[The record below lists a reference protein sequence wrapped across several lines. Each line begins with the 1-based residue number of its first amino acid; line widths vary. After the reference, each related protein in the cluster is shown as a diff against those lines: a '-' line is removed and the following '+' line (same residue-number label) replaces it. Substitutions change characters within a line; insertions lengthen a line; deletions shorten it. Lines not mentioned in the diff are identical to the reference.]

1 MNTSAEDFCFNVNF
15 GASVGRFKLGCHIN
29 DLLDVFSNEYPRLN
43 LEVSFCEQEDVTA
56 EDIRVNVPQWGIR
69 FRFQPLSQ
77 QLYFIDIHNFD
88 VNLSFNI
95 NGYVIRGQE
104 YTTTFNHLQKA
115 LGPSFPGK
123 FIDEG
128 QYLLSFDGVGFLFRI
143 PAQYQALYEDGK
155 TLPIVLPD
163 RSSPVLE
170 RIYVFSRD
178 FDLDH
183 PEAYPDMQAP
193 TARIVLQDQ
202 DSTAPG
208 THLHLLS
215 PSTHPPSPTRGHA
228 RDEKETYLALG
239 MTPQDVVSNL
249 GTPDFAS
256 LSPQHAETFIHKY
269 EYKRLGIE
277 LFFSRNTHLV
287 YRIVAHTNLVQ
298 HQDFG
303 RFQRCGFIM
312 SHSTGICAPTSC
324 WTCRGHTLSSEDEE
338 ETGDEEEAVK
348 GVASGKKKTRQKKKN
363 DDEQSAVVS
372 NGKSDEACCVADGP
386 CISATTP
393 WAEARALLDQW
404 FPSSSDAASHDK
416 DASQQHAAIKPVPAG
431 CPFPASQLFAYPS
444 LNVMFEVVDG
454 GSVSSVTVL
463 DVRLIE

>member
-1 MNTSAEDFCFNVNF
+1 MNTSVEDSCFGVNF
-15 GASVGRFKLGCHIN
+15 GAAVGRFKLGLHVN
-29 DLLDVFSNEYPRLN
+29 DLLDIFSNEYPRLN
-43 LEVSFCEQEDVTA
+43 LEVSFSEQEDVSA

-69 FRFQPLSQ
+69 FRFQSISQ
-77 QLYFIDIHNFD
+77 QLYFIDIHSFD
-88 VNLSFNI
+88 VNISFNV

-123 FIDEG
+123 FIDNG
-128 QYLLSFDGVGFLFRI
+128 QYLLSFDGVGFLFHI
-143 PAQYQALYEDGK
+143 PDHYQSLYEDGK

-163 RSSPVLE
+163 KSSPVLE
-170 RIYVFSRD
+170 RIYVFARD
-178 FDLDH
+178 FDLER
-183 PEAYPDMQAP
+183 PEAYPDLP
-193 TARIVLQDQ
+193 VKTARIILRGQ
-202 DSTAPG
+202 DSPALG

-215 PSTHPPSPTRGHA
+215 PSTHPPSPTRGHTK
-228 RDEKETYLALG
+228 DDKETYLALG

-269 EYKRLGIE
+269 EYKRLGLE
-277 LFFSRNTHLV
+277 LYFSRNTHLV
-287 YRIVAHTNLVQ
+287 YRIIAHTNLVQ

-312 SHSTGICAPTSC
+312 SHSTGIGATSSC
-324 WTCRGHTLSSEDEE
+324 RTCRGQTLSSDDEE
-338 ETGDEEEAVK
+338 ETGNDTERGPEA
-348 GVASGKKKTRQKKKN
+348 GKKKTQKKRG
-363 DDEQSAVVS
+363 DDQTASAS
-372 NGKSDEACCVADGP
+372 NGKSDENWSVTDGP

-393 WAEARALLDQW
+393 WAEARALLNQW
-404 FPSSSDAASHDK
+404 FPSSGEATSHDK
-416 DASQQHAAIKPVPAG
+416 DTGQQHAAIKPVPAG